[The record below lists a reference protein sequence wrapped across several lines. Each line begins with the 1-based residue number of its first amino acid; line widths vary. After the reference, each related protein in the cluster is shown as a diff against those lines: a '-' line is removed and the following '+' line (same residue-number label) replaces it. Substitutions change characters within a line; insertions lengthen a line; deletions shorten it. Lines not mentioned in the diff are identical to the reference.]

1 MSSERSSRVVPV
13 SEVDGVV
20 SVLAEAFFDY
30 PVMRYVVGDL
40 EPYEVHLRRLIGYF
54 VAARF
59 MRAETVLGVGP
70 ALSLAGIALLSRP
83 GGGVKPPELAL
94 RREALWGDLGH
105 SARVRYERFGT
116 AASTFEFEEPHLHH
130 NMIGVRTE
138 ARGSGVGRRLLEAA
152 HRFAV
157 DDPEARG
164 VSLTTEVESN
174 VDLYRHFGYRLIG
187 KATLDGALTSWG
199 MYRPNSR
206 SAVR

>member
-1 MSSERSSRVVPV
+1 
-13 SEVDGVV
+13 
-20 SVLAEAFFDY
+20 
-30 PVMRYVVGDL
+30 
-40 EPYEVHLRRLIGYF
+40 
-54 VAARF
+54 
-59 MRAETVLGVGP
+59 
-70 ALSLAGIALLSRP
+70 
-83 GGGVKPPELAL
+83 
-94 RREALWGDLGH
+94 
-105 SARVRYERFGT
+105 
-116 AASTFEFEEPHLHH
+116 
-130 NMIGVRTE
+130 

-187 KATLDGALTSWG
+187 EATLDGALTSWG